1 MRKGYLNV
9 PWGQVHFRTAEAS
22 PDLPP
27 LILLHQSPL
36 SSETYEPLLPHL
48 ASWCTPYALDT
59 PGYGGSSPAP
69 GDWEVADYAAAVWTC
84 ADLLGARKA
93 MLFGRATG
101 SVFALEAA
109 RARPER
115 TQCLMLYGFP
125 AYTAEERAHRIK
137 QHAPPNPPQDDGS
150 HLQVIWNR
158 IKGEYP
164 WMAPDL
170 VMLSIRGYV
179 AAGADFASSYRSIWR
194 HQDRPGKPPVPM
206 LLIGGTKDRLYFM
219 FERAVA
225 LFPGAE
231 SVVLEGAT
239 DFVMFQEPERL
250 AAAMAAFAR
259 RPGSPRP

>member
-1 MRKGYLNV
+1 ML
-9 PWGQVHFRTAEAS
+9 
-22 PDLPP
+22 
-27 LILLHQSPL
+27 LLHQSPL

-48 ASWCTPYALDT
+48 ASWCRPYALDT

-69 GDWEVADYAAAVWTC
+69 ADWEVADYASAVWTC
-84 ADLLGARKA
+84 ADQLGADKV

-101 SVFALEAA
+101 AVFALEAA
-109 RARPER
+109 RAHPER

-125 AYTAEERAHRIK
+125 AYTAEERAHRIAH
-137 QHAPPNPPQDDGS
+137 HAPPIPLQDDGS
-150 HLQVIWNR
+150 HLQVLWNR

-164 WMAPDL
+164 WMTPEL

-194 HQDRPGKPPVPM
+194 HKDTPGRLPAPT
-206 LLIGGTKDRLYFM
+206 LLIGGTRDRLYFM
-219 FERAVA
+219 LERAVA

-231 SVVLEGAT
+231 KAVLEGAT
-239 DFVMFQEPERL
+239 DFVMYQEPERL

-259 RPGSPRP
+259 RPGSRTP